1 MAVMNITTDT
11 FEQEVLKETKTV
23 LVDFWADWCGPCKM
37 LGPII
42 DQIAEEHPEI
52 KVCKV
57 NVDKEPSLAIDY
69 KVMNIPNLIVFKN
82 GEKVNQAIGVHSKS
96 DIEAMVL

>member
-1 MAVMNITTDT
+1 MAAINITADT
-11 FEQEVLKETKTV
+11 FEQEVLHAQQTV

-42 DQIAEEHPEI
+42 DQIADEHPEV

-57 NVDKEPSLAIDY
+57 NVDQEPSLAIDY
-69 KVMNIPNLIVFKN
+69 KVMNIPNLLVFKD

-96 DIEAMVL
+96 DIEKML

>member
-1 MAVMNITTDT
+1 MEVMNITAET

-42 DQIAEEHPEI
+42 EQIAKEHPEV

-69 KVMNIPNLIVFKN
+69 KVMNIPNLLVFKN

-96 DIEAMVL
+96 DIEAMIL

>member
-37 LGPII
+37 LGPIV

-57 NVDKEPSLAIDY
+57 NVDKEPSLAMDY

>member
-1 MAVMNITTDT
+1 MEVMNITAET

-42 DQIAEEHPEI
+42 DQIAKEHPEV

-57 NVDKEPSLAIDY
+57 NVDKEPSLAIDN
-69 KVMNIPNLIVFKN
+69 KEMNIPNLLVFKN

-96 DIEAMVL
+96 DIEAMIL

>member
-1 MAVMNITTDT
+1 MAAINITADT
-11 FEQEVLKETKTV
+11 FEQEVLKAEQTV

-42 DQIAEEHPEI
+42 DQIADEHPEV

-69 KVMNIPNLIVFKN
+69 KVVNIPNLLVFKN
-82 GEKVNQAIGVHSKS
+82 GEKVNQAIGVHSKQ
-96 DIEAMVL
+96 DIEAML

>member
-37 LGPII
+37 LGPIV

-57 NVDKEPSLAIDY
+57 NVDEEPSLAMDY
-69 KVMNIPNLIVFKN
+69 KIMNIPNLIVFKN

>member
-1 MAVMNITTDT
+1 MAVMNIPADT
-11 FEQEVLKETKTV
+11 FAQEVLKETKTV

-42 DQIAEEHPEI
+42 DQVAEEHPEI